1 MRRLSPTLLAAS
13 LALAAS
19 FALAAHAAATYNGSA
34 SGSQTAAAEGVSL
47 NLNAAGD
54 LPGVLTLS
62 LKHEGGR
69 VTGGSW
75 TLTVLPPDAGATSAE
90 KGRLSGVVGAGTLT
104 LDANGIVSAA
114 DGLQLNVQAGTG
126 QYAAVSGGSGSLT
139 LAADPEN
146 SSKLGGPL
154 KFDF

>member
-1 MRRLSPTLLAAS
+1 MRRLITPLLAAS
-13 LALAAS
+13 LALAACV
-19 FALAAHAAATYNGSA
+19 ALAQAAAEYNGSV

-54 LPGVLTLS
+54 LPGMLTLS

-75 TLTVLPPDAGATSAE
+75 SMTVLPPNADATSVE
-90 KGRLSGVVGAGTLT
+90 RGRLSGVVSAGALT

-114 DGLQLNVQAGTG
+114 EGLRLDVQSGDG
-126 QYAAVSGGSGSLT
+126 QYADVSGGAGTLSLS
-139 LAADPEN
+139 ADPEN
-146 SSKLGGPL
+146 ASKLGGTL